1 MSKMPSESGFSG
13 NDLTTASKRIIS
25 TLVPS
30 VANAVKISHEFPT
43 ASTPAFTYYNDF
55 PQYKAV
61 MNGNANKILSLIQQI
76 IDEIHGEANVLDV
89 RHPKSLEEQF
99 STIVDVNDR
108 VIDRISS
115 DLDREEFPDKANN
128 NSARNLVIAD
138 ESGKMSPA
146 LIHKKSKMMDSSLQK
161 NREFNTLSPNSV
173 KLLASKN
180 ISRPQILFTVAPD
193 NSNAPF
199 LPILKTKPNA
209 IVRLEDCDL
218 TADPETGDYTHP
230 YLKELEEFGKCLEL
244 YVHVPAASN
253 PVPLPLEETPLIFV
267 DSTVTLE
274 SMLMELSSEQEIAVD
289 LEHHSY
295 RTFLGIT
302 CLIQLSSRTKDYI
315 VDAIALRDHLGNF
328 NKLFTDPKIVKVL
341 HGSDMDLMWLQ
352 RDFGVYIVNLFDT
365 GQAARALQLPRF
377 SLSYLLQHFAGVY
390 TNKAYQLADWR
401 IRPLP
406 EELVTYARTDT
417 HYLLYI
423 AEQLRNH
430 LADRGLLSSVLERS
444 RELCLRIYKK
454 PTFDP
459 LGYLS
464 MPNMLGGVS
473 LNKRQLYALKHLCI
487 LRDSIARR
495 EDESLNYVLP
505 NHMLRLIAEELPRE
519 TTGIFACC
527 SPIPPLV
534 RKYVFDI
541 HKIVLDARNNKL
553 NELVIDDSAAQ
564 FKSDR
569 AEQRTERSS
578 VLVLDMLQQ
587 VPLSDPKL
595 DEEVTSLAP
604 QDPAATNEDP
614 LYKPPSSESTSDS
627 SGKGPSKLT
636 LEEVIQVEELGA
648 TFRPGRGRSAQS
660 RAFANLKRQQQQRR
674 TKQQPS
680 TWDNEKRPRSGNPHQ
695 DRLPPKRHSNG
706 GADGEGEEDEDGEG
720 KEEEKCDVDTEVVIL
735 RDQKLARSSKGA
747 KQTSRQPP
755 PVTQTENFA
764 NVSRSP
770 LGQSP
775 EAQVP
780 PQSRQT
786 PTALTGPQ
794 SPASTGR
801 RRNRGRGG
809 RQGGRNAVLRKSL
822 PSLSSGG
829 GANATPLKPLKKRG
843 T

>member
-1 MSKMPSESGFSG
+1 
-13 NDLTTASKRIIS
+13 
-25 TLVPS
+25 
-30 VANAVKISHEFPT
+30 
-43 ASTPAFTYYNDF
+43 
-55 PQYKAV
+55 
-61 MNGNANKILSLIQQI
+61 
-76 IDEIHGEANVLDV
+76 
-89 RHPKSLEEQF
+89 
-99 STIVDVNDR
+99 
-108 VIDRISS
+108 
-115 DLDREEFPDKANN
+115 
-128 NSARNLVIAD
+128 
-138 ESGKMSPA
+138 
-146 LIHKKSKMMDSSLQK
+146 MMDSSLQK

-578 VLVLDMLQQ
+578 VLVPGMLRC
-587 VPLSDPKL
+587 PPHDFSNK
-595 DEEVTSLAP
+595 TSFRLRNISQA
-604 QDPAATNEDP
+604 QGVSKE
-614 LYKPPSSESTSDS
+614 PSWNKS
-627 SGKGPSKLT
+627 SSLGKS
-636 LEEVIQVEELGA
+636 
-648 TFRPGRGRSAQS
+648 FS
-660 RAFANLKRQQQQRR
+660 R
-674 TKQQPS
+674 
-680 TWDNEKRPRSGNPHQ
+680 
-695 DRLPPKRHSNG
+695 
-706 GADGEGEEDEDGEG
+706 
-720 KEEEKCDVDTEVVIL
+720 
-735 RDQKLARSSKGA
+735 
-747 KQTSRQPP
+747 
-755 PVTQTENFA
+755 
-764 NVSRSP
+764 VS
-770 LGQSP
+770 
-775 EAQVP
+775 
-780 PQSRQT
+780 
-786 PTALTGPQ
+786 
-794 SPASTGR
+794 
-801 RRNRGRGG
+801 
-809 RQGGRNAVLRKSL
+809 
-822 PSLSSGG
+822 
-829 GANATPLKPLKKRG
+829 
-843 T
+843 